1 MRRAARKPVRILRN
15 APAASTRQSCVRKK
29 HAAPDGSNGAGDD
42 PEEKDDF
49 PAFVA
54 ASSAQLYRTACLLT
68 GGDTHLA
75 EDLVQETLVSV
86 CLRWGKRRDIGN
98 PVGYAQRTLVNTF
111 ISMRRKRSNG
121 EQPDERP
128 VADTAVGMDIDLRLT
143 LLAALARMPEL
154 DRAVLV
160 LRYWEDRSVEDT
172 AQMLGLGANTLRTRA
187 SRALG
192 RLRELLGAD
201 FLESAEP

>member
-1 MRRAARKPVRILRN
+1 
-15 APAASTRQSCVRKK
+15 VRKK
-29 HAAPDGSNGAGDD
+29 HAAADGSNEADD
-42 PEEKDDF
+42 PEDF

-75 EDLVQETLVSV
+75 EDLVQEALVSV
-86 CLRWGKRRDIGN
+86 CLKWGKRHDIDN
-98 PVGYAQRTLVNTF
+98 PVGYAQRTLVNAF

-121 EQPDERP
+121 ERPDERP
-128 VADTAVGMDIDLRLT
+128 VADTAVGMDLDLRLT

-160 LRYWEDRSVEDT
+160 LRYWEDRSAEDT
-172 AQMLGLGANTLRTRA
+172 ANMLGIGTNAVRSRA
-187 SRALG
+187 FRALG
-192 RLRELLGAD
+192 RLRELLGSD
-201 FLESAEP
+201 FLESAEY